1 MIPITVVEE
10 QPYLKGRKEL
20 EKKKRWDVIKK
31 LDTIIDKLTKHEITT
46 QYHNHILT
54 GNNNLKGLSELHV
67 EGNLL
72 LHYTYR
78 NKGSELEILD
88 LIDLSDHK
96 EQKNTRHSKQIGKM
110 LKSSYEIKETL
121 QESNMEE
128 NKIYDAVQNH
138 FKDSTYDG
146 EFFELVASLVGRVD
160 DYSDDEDIW
169 SSIDEGLIYYKDQ
182 WTVLKYYCTPQEA
195 SWDEA
200 FEELYSDI
208 YSICQD
214 LADEGA
220 EDFDED
226 EVDEEEIEDLI

>member
-67 EGNLL
+67 EGNIL
-72 LHYTYR
+72 LHYTYK
-78 NKGSELEILD
+78 NKNTELEVLD

-96 EQKNTRHSKQIGKM
+96 EQKNTRHSKQIGKI

-121 QESNMEE
+121 
-128 NKIYDAVQNH
+128 
-138 FKDSTYDG
+138 
-146 EFFELVASLVGRVD
+146 
-160 DYSDDEDIW
+160 
-169 SSIDEGLIYYKDQ
+169 
-182 WTVLKYYCTPQEA
+182 
-195 SWDEA
+195 
-200 FEELYSDI
+200 
-208 YSICQD
+208 
-214 LADEGA
+214 
-220 EDFDED
+220 
-226 EVDEEEIEDLI
+226 